1 MLQTQ
6 AKVNMALYEKYRPR
20 QFSDVLGNPKAVR
33 CLESACRRGIG
44 GRAVWI
50 SGGSGFGKTT
60 LARIVASSIADPD
73 FIAEYDSA
81 DDISAAELDRIRD
94 TMVYFG
100 GGRGGRAIIINEA
113 HGLRKP
119 IIRALLGVIERLPSH
134 CVIIF
139 TTTREGEQGL
149 FEDQIDASPLLS
161 RCIVVRLSNQGLA
174 PLFAA
179 RAKEIAESAG
189 MDGQPLSRYVKLAN
203 DNRSNM
209 RAMLTAIE
217 SGAMVEP

>member
-1 MLQTQ
+1 MP
-6 AKVNMALYEKYRPR
+6 ALHEQFRPKT
-20 QFSDVLGNPKAVR
+20 FADFVGNPKAVR
-33 CLESACRRGIG
+33 VLQTACERGIG

-73 FIAEYDSA
+73 FITEYDSA
-81 DDISAAELDRIRD
+81 DDVTAAELDRIRD
-94 TMVYFG
+94 TMRYFG

-119 IIRALLGVIERLPSH
+119 VIRALLGVIERLPSH
-134 CVIIF
+134 CVLIC

-149 FEDQIDASPLLS
+149 FEDQIDATPLLS

-179 RAKEIAESAG
+179 RAKQIAESVG
-189 MDGQPLSRYVKLAN
+189 LDGQPLSRYVKLAN